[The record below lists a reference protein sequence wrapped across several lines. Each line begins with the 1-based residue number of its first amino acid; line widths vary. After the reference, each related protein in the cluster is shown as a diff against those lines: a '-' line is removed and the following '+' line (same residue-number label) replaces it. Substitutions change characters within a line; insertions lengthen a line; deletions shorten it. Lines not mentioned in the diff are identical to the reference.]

1 MELFTKIVCS
11 WKPWTNF
18 TKSSMFNRIPGT
30 SLYLIEFF
38 QPLIFE
44 NQNYLHKTRRFL
56 SVLWVSFS
64 STFLLINPI
73 NMDLGANVI
82 YPLGVLGIYLLA
94 PILLS
99 MFDHNAWISLI
110 FQSYLQKTSIYII
123 TYQILLSS
131 KKTVFKMSTCTLH
144 RFILSTSVKIE

>member
-73 NMDLGANVI
+73 NMDLAANVI

-123 TYQILLSS
+123 TYQILLSL

-144 RFILSTSVKIE
+144 RFILSTSGKIE

>member
-82 YPLGVLGIYLLA
+82 YPLGVLEIYLLA

-99 MFDHNAWISLI
+99 MFGHNAWISLI

-123 TYQILLSS
+123 TYQILLSL

-144 RFILSTSVKIE
+144 RFILSTSGKIE